1 MLKRFFDI
9 FCSLIGITLLSPWF
23 LIICLLQIISSGFPV
38 FYIQKR
44 VGKDNIDFNLYK
56 FRTMKTDSDKLGLLT
71 VGGRDPRVTQ
81 LGYYLRKFKLDELPQ
96 LINILKGEM
105 SVVGPRP
112 EVRKYVDMY
121 SSSQLEVLSVKPG
134 LTDPSSIKFSN
145 ESELLGT
152 AANPEKYYTETLMPL
167 KIEISLNYVRTQTFI
182 GDLKIIF
189 QTFSKIFK

>member
-1 MLKRFFDI
+1 MIKRIFDFMSSFF
-9 FCSLIGITLLSPWF
+9 FLLFFFPFFLLLSI
-23 LIICLLQIISSGFPV
+23 LIKIDSKGPIFFTQI
-38 FYIQKR
+38 R
-44 VGKDNIDFNLYK
+44 VGKNNKDFLLLK
-56 FRTMKTDSDKLGLLT
+56 FRTMKVAQENSSLITIGNDNRITNIGNI
-71 VGGRDPRVTQ
+71 
-81 LGYYLRKFKLDELPQ
+81 LRKYKLDELPQ

>member
-1 MLKRFFDI
+1 MIKRIFDI
-9 FCSLIGITLLSPWF
+9 ASSLFVLVLASPF
-23 LIICLLQIISSGFPV
+23 FIIISILIKLDSNGAIF
-38 FYIQKR
+38 FTQTR
-44 VGKDNIDFNLYK
+44 VGKNNKDFLLLK
-56 FRTMKTDSDKLGLLT
+56 FRTMRVAQENLSLIT
-71 VGGRDPRVTQ
+71 VGNDNRITNIGNF
-81 LGYYLRKFKLDELPQ
+81 LRKYKLDELPQ

-121 SSSQLEVLSVKPG
+121 SPAQLEVLSVKPG

-152 AANPEKYYTETLMPL
+152 AANPEKYYIETLMPL

>member
-1 MLKRFFDI
+1 MIKRIFDI
-9 FCSLIGITLLSPWF
+9 ASSLFVLVLASPF
-23 LIICLLQIISSGFPV
+23 FIIISILIKLDSNGAIF
-38 FYIQKR
+38 FTQTR
-44 VGKDNIDFNLYK
+44 VGKNNKDFLLLK
-56 FRTMKTDSDKLGLLT
+56 FRTMRVAQENLSLIT
-71 VGGRDPRVTQ
+71 VGNDNRITNIGNF
-81 LGYYLRKFKLDELPQ
+81 LRKYKLDELPQ

>member
-1 MLKRFFDI
+1 MIKRIFD
-9 FCSLIGITLLSPWF
+9 
-23 LIICLLQIISSGFPV
+23 IISSFFFLFLFFP
-38 FYIQKR
+38 FFILLSILIKIDSKGPIFFTQIR
-44 VGKDNIDFNLYK
+44 VGKNNKDFLLLK
-56 FRTMKTDSDKLGLLT
+56 FRTMKVAQENLSLIT
-71 VGGRDPRVTQ
+71 VGNDNRITNIGNF
-81 LGYYLRKFKLDELPQ
+81 LRKYKLDELPQ

>member
-1 MLKRFFDI
+1 
-9 FCSLIGITLLSPWF
+9 
-23 LIICLLQIISSGFPV
+23 
-38 FYIQKR
+38 
-44 VGKDNIDFNLYK
+44 
-56 FRTMKTDSDKLGLLT
+56 
-71 VGGRDPRVTQ
+71 
-81 LGYYLRKFKLDELPQ
+81 
-96 LINILKGEM
+96 M

-112 EVRKYVDMY
+112 EVRNYVDMY

>member
-1 MLKRFFDI
+1 MIKRIFDI
-9 FCSLIGITLLSPWF
+9 ASSLFVLVLASPF
-23 LIICLLQIISSGFPV
+23 FIIISILIKLDSNGAIF
-38 FYIQKR
+38 FTQIR
-44 VGKDNIDFNLYK
+44 VGKNNKDFLLLK
-56 FRTMKTDSDKLGLLT
+56 FRTMKVAQENSSLITIGNDNRITNIGNI
-71 VGGRDPRVTQ
+71 
-81 LGYYLRKFKLDELPQ
+81 LRKYKLDELPQ

>member
-1 MLKRFFDI
+1 MIKRIFDFISSFF
-9 FCSLIGITLLSPWF
+9 FLFLFFPFFLLLSI
-23 LIICLLQIISSGFPV
+23 LIKIDSKGPIFFTQI
-38 FYIQKR
+38 R
-44 VGKDNIDFNLYK
+44 VGKNNKDFLLLK
-56 FRTMKTDSDKLGLLT
+56 FRTMKVAQENSSLITIGNDNRITNIGNI
-71 VGGRDPRVTQ
+71 
-81 LGYYLRKFKLDELPQ
+81 LRKYKLDELPQ

>member
-1 MLKRFFDI
+1 MIKRIFDFISSFFFLFLFFPFFI
-9 FCSLIGITLLSPWF
+9 LLSI
-23 LIICLLQIISSGFPV
+23 LIKIDSKGPIFFTQI
-38 FYIQKR
+38 R
-44 VGKDNIDFNLYK
+44 VGKNNKDFLLLK
-56 FRTMKTDSDKLGLLT
+56 FRTMKVAQENSSLITIGNDNRITNIGNI
-71 VGGRDPRVTQ
+71 
-81 LGYYLRKFKLDELPQ
+81 LRKYKLDELPQ

-167 KIEISLNYVRTQTFI
+167 KIEISLNYVRTQTFV
-182 GDLKIIF
+182 GDLRIIF

>member
-1 MLKRFFDI
+1 MIKRIFDFMSSFF
-9 FCSLIGITLLSPWF
+9 FLLFFFPFFLLLSI
-23 LIICLLQIISSGFPV
+23 LIKIDSKGPIFFTQI
-38 FYIQKR
+38 R
-44 VGKDNIDFNLYK
+44 VGKNNKDFLLLK
-56 FRTMKTDSDKLGLLT
+56 FRTMKVAQENLSLIT
-71 VGGRDPRVTQ
+71 VGNDNRITNIGNF
-81 LGYYLRKFKLDELPQ
+81 LRKYKLDELPQ

>member
-1 MLKRFFDI
+1 MTKRIFDFISSFFFLFLFFPFFI
-9 FCSLIGITLLSPWF
+9 LLSI
-23 LIICLLQIISSGFPV
+23 LIKIDSKGPIFFTQI
-38 FYIQKR
+38 R
-44 VGKDNIDFNLYK
+44 VGKNNKDFLLLK
-56 FRTMKTDSDKLGLLT
+56 FRTMKVAQENSSLITIGNDNRITNIGNI
-71 VGGRDPRVTQ
+71 
-81 LGYYLRKFKLDELPQ
+81 LRKYKLDELPQ

-167 KIEISLNYVRTQTFI
+167 KIEISLNYVRTQTFV
-182 GDLKIIF
+182 GDLRIIF

>member
-1 MLKRFFDI
+1 MKVAQENS
-9 FCSLIGITLLSPWF
+9 SLITIGNDNRIT
-23 LIICLLQIISSGFPV
+23 
-38 FYIQKR
+38 
-44 VGKDNIDFNLYK
+44 NIGNI
-56 FRTMKTDSDKLGLLT
+56 
-71 VGGRDPRVTQ
+71 
-81 LGYYLRKFKLDELPQ
+81 LRKYKLDELPQ

>member
-1 MLKRFFDI
+1 MIKRIFDFISSFF
-9 FCSLIGITLLSPWF
+9 FLFLFFPFFLLLSI
-23 LIICLLQIISSGFPV
+23 LIKIDSKGPIFFTQI
-38 FYIQKR
+38 R
-44 VGKDNIDFNLYK
+44 VGKNNKNFLLLK
-56 FRTMKTDSDKLGLLT
+56 FRTMKVAQENSSLITIGNDNRITNIGNI
-71 VGGRDPRVTQ
+71 
-81 LGYYLRKFKLDELPQ
+81 LRKYKLDELPQ

>member
-1 MLKRFFDI
+1 MIKRIFDFISSFF
-9 FCSLIGITLLSPWF
+9 FLLFFFPFFLLLSI
-23 LIICLLQIISSGFPV
+23 LIKIDSKGPIFFTQI
-38 FYIQKR
+38 R
-44 VGKDNIDFNLYK
+44 VGKNNKDFLLLK
-56 FRTMKTDSDKLGLLT
+56 FRTMKVAQENSSLITIGNDNRITNIGNI
-71 VGGRDPRVTQ
+71 
-81 LGYYLRKFKLDELPQ
+81 LRKYKLDELPQ

>member
-1 MLKRFFDI
+1 MTKRIFDI
-9 FCSLIGITLLSPWF
+9 VSSFFFLVLIFPLFI
-23 LIICLLQIISSGFPV
+23 LISILIKIDSKGPIFFKQI
-38 FYIQKR
+38 R
-44 VGKDNIDFNLYK
+44 VGKNNKDFLLLK
-56 FRTMKTDSDKLGLLT
+56 FRTMRVDQKSSSLIT
-71 VGGRDPRVTQ
+71 VGNDSRITNVGNF
-81 LGYYLRKFKLDELPQ
+81 LRKYKLDELPQ

-121 SSSQLEVLSVKPG
+121 SNSQLEILSVKPG

-152 AANPEKYYTETLMPL
+152 AENPEKYYIETLMPL
-167 KIEISLNYVRTQTFI
+167 KILISLKYIRTQSFA
-182 GDLKIIF
+182 GDLRIIF

>member
-1 MLKRFFDI
+1 MIKRIFDFMSSFF
-9 FCSLIGITLLSPWF
+9 FLLFFFPFFLLLSI
-23 LIICLLQIISSGFPV
+23 LIKIDSKGPIFFTQI
-38 FYIQKR
+38 R
-44 VGKDNIDFNLYK
+44 VGKNNKDFLLLK
-56 FRTMKTDSDKLGLLT
+56 FRTMKVAQENSSLITIGNDNRITNIGNF
-71 VGGRDPRVTQ
+71 
-81 LGYYLRKFKLDELPQ
+81 LRKYKLDELPQ

>member
-1 MLKRFFDI
+1 MIKRIFDFISSFFFLFLFFPFFI
-9 FCSLIGITLLSPWF
+9 LLSI
-23 LIICLLQIISSGFPV
+23 LIKIDSKGPIFFTQI
-38 FYIQKR
+38 R
-44 VGKDNIDFNLYK
+44 VGKNNKDFLLLK
-56 FRTMKTDSDKLGLLT
+56 FRTMKVAQENSSLITIGNDNRITNIGNI
-71 VGGRDPRVTQ
+71 
-81 LGYYLRKFKLDELPQ
+81 LRKYKLDELPQ

>member
-1 MLKRFFDI
+1 MIKRIFDI
-9 FCSLIGITLLSPWF
+9 ASSLFVLVLASPF
-23 LIICLLQIISSGFPV
+23 LIIISILIKLDSNGAIFFTQI
-38 FYIQKR
+38 R
-44 VGKDNIDFNLYK
+44 VGKNNKDFLLLK
-56 FRTMKTDSDKLGLLT
+56 FRTMRVAQENLSLIT
-71 VGGRDPRVTQ
+71 VGNDNRITNIGNF
-81 LGYYLRKFKLDELPQ
+81 LRKYKLDELPQ

>member
-1 MLKRFFDI
+1 MIKRIFDFMSSFFFLLFFFPFFLFLSILIKIDSKGPI
-9 FCSLIGITLLSPWF
+9 FFT
-23 LIICLLQIISSGFPV
+23 QI
-38 FYIQKR
+38 R
-44 VGKDNIDFNLYK
+44 VGKNNKDFLLLK
-56 FRTMKTDSDKLGLLT
+56 FRTMKVAQENLSLIT
-71 VGGRDPRVTQ
+71 VGNDNRITNIGNF
-81 LGYYLRKFKLDELPQ
+81 LRKYKLDELPQ

>member
-1 MLKRFFDI
+1 MIKRIFDI
-9 FCSLIGITLLSPWF
+9 ASSLFVLVLASPF
-23 LIICLLQIISSGFPV
+23 FIIISILIKLDSNGAIF
-38 FYIQKR
+38 FTQTR
-44 VGKDNIDFNLYK
+44 VGKNNKDFLLLK
-56 FRTMKTDSDKLGLLT
+56 FRTMRVAQENLSLIT
-71 VGGRDPRVTQ
+71 VGNDNRITNIGNF
-81 LGYYLRKFKLDELPQ
+81 LRKYKLDELPQ

-152 AANPEKYYTETLMPL
+152 AANPEKYYIETLMPL
-167 KIEISLNYVRTQTFI
+167 KIEISLNYVRTQTFV
-182 GDLKIIF
+182 GDLRIIF

>member
-1 MLKRFFDI
+1 MIKRIFDI
-9 FCSLIGITLLSPWF
+9 ASSLFVLVLASPF
-23 LIICLLQIISSGFPV
+23 FIIISILIKLDSNGAIF
-38 FYIQKR
+38 FTQTR
-44 VGKDNIDFNLYK
+44 VGKNNKDFLLLK
-56 FRTMKTDSDKLGLLT
+56 FRTMRVAQENLSLIT
-71 VGGRDPRVTQ
+71 VGNDNRITNIGNI
-81 LGYYLRKFKLDELPQ
+81 LRKYKLDELPQ

-152 AANPEKYYTETLMPL
+152 AANPEKYYIETLMPL

-182 GDLKIIF
+182 GDLRIIF

>member
-1 MLKRFFDI
+1 MIKRIFDFISSFFFLFLFFPFFI
-9 FCSLIGITLLSPWF
+9 LLSI
-23 LIICLLQIISSGFPV
+23 LIKIDSKGPIFFTQI
-38 FYIQKR
+38 R
-44 VGKDNIDFNLYK
+44 VGKNNKDFLLLK
-56 FRTMKTDSDKLGLLT
+56 FRTMKVAQENLSLIT
-71 VGGRDPRVTQ
+71 VGNDNRITNIGNF
-81 LGYYLRKFKLDELPQ
+81 LRKYKLDELPQ

-167 KIEISLNYVRTQTFI
+167 KIEISLNYVRTQTFV
-182 GDLKIIF
+182 GDLRIIF

>member
-1 MLKRFFDI
+1 MTKRIFD
-9 FCSLIGITLLSPWF
+9 
-23 LIICLLQIISSGFPV
+23 IISSFFFLVLIFPL
-38 FYIQKR
+38 FILISILIKIDSKGPIFFKQIR
-44 VGKDNIDFNLYK
+44 VGKNNKDFLLLK
-56 FRTMKTDSDKLGLLT
+56 FRTMRVDQKNSSLIT
-71 VGGRDPRVTQ
+71 VGNDSRITNVGNF
-81 LGYYLRKFKLDELPQ
+81 LRKYKLDEFPQ

-121 SSSQLEVLSVKPG
+121 SISQLEILSVKPG

-152 AANPEKYYTETLMPL
+152 AENPEKYYIETLMPL
-167 KIEISLNYVRTQTFI
+167 KILISLKYIRTQSFV
-182 GDLKIIF
+182 GDLRIIF

>member
-1 MLKRFFDI
+1 MIKRIFDFMSSFF
-9 FCSLIGITLLSPWF
+9 FLLFFFPFFLLLSI
-23 LIICLLQIISSGFPV
+23 LIKIDSKGPIFFTQI
-38 FYIQKR
+38 R
-44 VGKDNIDFNLYK
+44 VGKNNKDFLLLK
-56 FRTMKTDSDKLGLLT
+56 FRTMKVAQENLSLIT
-71 VGGRDPRVTQ
+71 VGNDNRITNIGNF
-81 LGYYLRKFKLDELPQ
+81 LRKYKLDELPQ

-167 KIEISLNYVRTQTFI
+167 KIEISLNYVRTQTFV
-182 GDLKIIF
+182 GDLRIIF

>member
-1 MLKRFFDI
+1 MIKRIFDI
-9 FCSLIGITLLSPWF
+9 ASSLFVLVLASPF
-23 LIICLLQIISSGFPV
+23 FIIISILIKLDSNGAIF
-38 FYIQKR
+38 FTQTR
-44 VGKDNIDFNLYK
+44 VGKNNKDFLLLK
-56 FRTMKTDSDKLGLLT
+56 FRTMRVAQENLSLIT
-71 VGGRDPRVTQ
+71 VGNDNRITNIGNF
-81 LGYYLRKFKLDELPQ
+81 LRKYKLDELPQ

-152 AANPEKYYTETLMPL
+152 AANPEKYYIETLMPL

-182 GDLKIIF
+182 GDLRIIF

>member
-1 MLKRFFDI
+1 MIKRIFDI
-9 FCSLIGITLLSPWF
+9 ASSLFVLVLASPF
-23 LIICLLQIISSGFPV
+23 FIIISILIKLDSNGAIF
-38 FYIQKR
+38 FTQTR
-44 VGKDNIDFNLYK
+44 VGKNNKDFLLLK
-56 FRTMKTDSDKLGLLT
+56 FRTMKVAQENSSLITIGNDNRITNIGNI
-71 VGGRDPRVTQ
+71 
-81 LGYYLRKFKLDELPQ
+81 LRKYKLDELPQ

-152 AANPEKYYTETLMPL
+152 AANPEKYYIETLMPL

>member
-1 MLKRFFDI
+1 MTKRIFDFISSFF
-9 FCSLIGITLLSPWF
+9 FLFLFFPFFLLLSI
-23 LIICLLQIISSGFPV
+23 LIKIDSKGPIFFTQI
-38 FYIQKR
+38 R
-44 VGKDNIDFNLYK
+44 VGKNNKDFLLLK
-56 FRTMKTDSDKLGLLT
+56 FRTMKVAQENLSLITLGNDNRIT
-71 VGGRDPRVTQ
+71 NIGNF
-81 LGYYLRKFKLDELPQ
+81 LRKYKLDEFPQ

-121 SSSQLEVLSVKPG
+121 SSSQMEVLSVKPG

-152 AANPEKYYTETLMPL
+152 AANPEKYYTEKLMPL

>member
-1 MLKRFFDI
+1 MIKRIFDI
-9 FCSLIGITLLSPWF
+9 ASSLFVLVLASPF
-23 LIICLLQIISSGFPV
+23 FIIISILIKLDSNGAIF
-38 FYIQKR
+38 FTQTR
-44 VGKDNIDFNLYK
+44 VGKNNKDFLLLK
-56 FRTMKTDSDKLGLLT
+56 FRTMRVAQENLSLIT
-71 VGGRDPRVTQ
+71 VGNDNRITNIGNF
-81 LGYYLRKFKLDELPQ
+81 LRKYKLDELPQ

-152 AANPEKYYTETLMPL
+152 AANPEKYYIETLMPL